1 MMPQLTL
8 INECFFGLFEID
20 YLIHSNVHPEHE
32 TDSLPLMLL
41 KIMNLKSII
50 TRCPFVKKK
59 IMKLSHPAS
68 IWIIHWKCLVLP
80 NKTSPLLT
88 QEPQEGK
95 SALLRHPVSYNI
107 EKYFLQNFFFLG
119 GLDGVQS
126 CFVPFRLGERQ
137 KERRG
142 ERG

>member
-1 MMPQLTL
+1 
-8 INECFFGLFEID
+8 
-20 YLIHSNVHPEHE
+20 
-32 TDSLPLMLL
+32 
-41 KIMNLKSII
+41 MNLKSII
-50 TRCPFVKKK
+50 YQEAHLPNIF
-59 IMKLSHPAS
+59 MKLSHPAS
-68 IWIIHWKCLVLP
+68 IWIIHWECLVLP

-119 GLDGVQS
+119 GLDGVQR

-137 KERRG
+137 KERR
-142 ERG
+142 EREDKKERDEGVVKQKLADKTSWLKSHNILGKK